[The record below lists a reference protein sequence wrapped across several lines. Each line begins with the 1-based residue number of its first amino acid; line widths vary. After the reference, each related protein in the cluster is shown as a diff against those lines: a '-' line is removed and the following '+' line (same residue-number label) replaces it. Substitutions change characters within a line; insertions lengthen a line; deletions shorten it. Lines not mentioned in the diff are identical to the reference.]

1 MFALLI
7 VPILVAG
14 FMACH
19 IHPVF
24 SYKLHRYEGQYLYL
38 KSAETGLKCFAI
50 AFVICLAAHWLMPDN
65 WSLPSG
71 LASVLQHAG
80 ISDRDEALRTSW
92 FLVLSTLTCLS
103 PWVLKCSVLLRLR
116 MRSGV
121 WNPHLFILQE
131 LLDDSPLD
139 DLLFRLSVENKDVM
153 LMMDDRKVYVGKI
166 ISMGEPSETLGMD
179 QDISIMPLM
188 SGYRDKDTLRVNFT
202 TDYEQ
207 VDAEIYL
214 SLRQEAI
221 VSATEFNF
229 KAYRTWQQS
238 RRKPRRKPSPG
249 LQPRS
254 LRRPSDTR

>member
-80 ISDRDEALRTSW
+80 ISNRDEALRTSW

-103 PWVLKCSVLLRLR
+103 PWVLKCSALLRLR

-121 WNPHLFILQE
+121 
-131 LLDDSPLD
+131 
-139 DLLFRLSVENKDVM
+139 
-153 LMMDDRKVYVGKI
+153 
-166 ISMGEPSETLGMD
+166 
-179 QDISIMPLM
+179 
-188 SGYRDKDTLRVNFT
+188 
-202 TDYEQ
+202 
-207 VDAEIYL
+207 
-214 SLRQEAI
+214 
-221 VSATEFNF
+221 
-229 KAYRTWQQS
+229 
-238 RRKPRRKPSPG
+238 
-249 LQPRS
+249 
-254 LRRPSDTR
+254 